1 MREDIKKRRE
11 KYNIQ
16 TPAMKLFGGKEM
28 IIERKPGM
36 PKAQYDYMRDVQQ
49 RALKMLFKR
58 SPDRRVAAL
67 MRPTIPSSHLQL
79 EVAKR
84 KALKEGRLEEVVP
97 VEGWSPSK
105 IFTRLFNFF
114 REITAQNDG
123 RKPIPQ
129 PI

>member
-16 TPAMKLFGGKEM
+16 TPAMKLFGGKEL
-28 IIERKPGM
+28 IVERKPGM
-36 PKAQYDYMRDVQQ
+36 PKTQYDYMRDVQQ

-67 MRPTIPSSHLQL
+67 MRPTIPSSHLQS

-84 KALKEGRLEEVVP
+84 KALKAGQLEEVVP
-97 VEGWSPSK
+97 VEGWSHN
-105 IFTRLFNFF
+105 ILTGIFNFF
-114 REITAQNDG
+114 RKITAHNDG
-123 RKPIPQ
+123 RKPIPS